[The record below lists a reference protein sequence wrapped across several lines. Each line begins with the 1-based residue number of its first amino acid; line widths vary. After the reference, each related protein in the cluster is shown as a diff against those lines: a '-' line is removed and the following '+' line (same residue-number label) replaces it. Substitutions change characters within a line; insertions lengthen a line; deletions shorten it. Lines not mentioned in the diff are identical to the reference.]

1 MLVRLPTTAQEP
13 FGVIG
18 PLNTKLPPLAGSNVT
33 SIWLLQVPQIE
44 LTLTPLRVKVTGAS
58 GEGMLECGTEPTHGK
73 PDRFTVL
80 QAKLPLVLAA
90 LTERVVLPD
99 RLSDRVPVA
108 LSVQLRLQKPEVTVE
123 VPVKVSV
130 IGVTSSC

>member
-1 MLVRLPTTAQEP
+1 
-13 FGVIG
+13 
-18 PLNTKLPPLAGSNVT
+18 
-33 SIWLLQVPQIE
+33 
-44 LTLTPLRVKVTGAS
+44 
-58 GEGMLECGTEPTHGK
+58 MLECGTEPTHGK
-73 PDRFTVL
+73 PDRLTVL
-80 QAKLPLVLAA
+80 QAKLPLVLAE

-108 LSVQLRLQKPEVTVE
+108 LSVQPRLQKPAVTVE